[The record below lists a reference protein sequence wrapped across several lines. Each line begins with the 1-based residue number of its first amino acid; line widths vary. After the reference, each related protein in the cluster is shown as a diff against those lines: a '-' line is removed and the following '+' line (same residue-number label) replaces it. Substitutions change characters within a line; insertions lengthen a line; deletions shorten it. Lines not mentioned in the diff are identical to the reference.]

1 MTSFNA
7 LVYEAIQRVY
17 RNAVVDRIRSGMQA
31 AYPDDYEKRVTSPFP
46 SWDDI
51 VSAAAQSAVTGV
63 VAHPHQDVF
72 DYLDVSH
79 FPVLLNN
86 YFSVLAPVSDLL
98 PDQANELKRQVVSY
112 AREIKTIRD
121 PLSHPGSSDIGAF
134 DALRAV
140 DNASRALRVLGLL
153 DAAANITPLLRE
165 VAAKASAPDVASEA
179 PATPGKPVR
188 LLPRPGFLVGRDDL
202 LAGLHVRLTSGAG
215 LQPRMV
221 ALCGLGGAGKTS
233 VAVEYAYEHLDEV
246 GLAWQFAAENPAVLA
261 AEFSELAA
269 QLGVQDISGTR
280 DPVAW
285 VHNVL
290 AAFSA
295 GWLLV
300 FDNAPDLASVERFLP
315 PAGPGRI
322 LITSQNPNWPHGQPL
337 AVPVLDTDVAADFLV
352 TCTGDPDK
360 QAARE
365 LARDLDGLPLAL
377 AQAAAYILATGGT
390 LARYLGLFKERRADM
405 LSRGEPTGYSGTVAT
420 TWSLAFGRLEQSAPS
435 AVGLLRLLACCA
447 PEAVPLA
454 LLLQLRPGLAGKFG
468 AEVAPALGLLLDDT
482 LAADDAI
489 AALRRYS
496 LVTPAGDGL
505 VSVHRLVQAVTVDQM
520 AGDLLAQW
528 RQAAAAVIDAVIP
541 AGTEAPQTWPVFAL
555 LLAHAQ
561 AALADDSDGMARTAE
576 YLGYSGSPA
585 AARDLSRTIVGARSR
600 AFGPEHPD
608 TLVTRNNLARWTGEA
623 GNPAAAR
630 DQAAALLPICERVLG
645 PEDPRTLAVRA
656 NLARM
661 TRAARDAAGA
671 RDQFAALLPVAERV
685 LGPDHLDTLAV
696 REGLAWST
704 GEAGD
709 KAAARDQF
717 AALLPVAERVL
728 GPEHPRTLNYRAG
741 LARWTGGMKD
751 AAGARDQFAALLPVF
766 ERVLGSEHP
775 ETLYIRHSLARWTG
789 QAGDPASAR
798 DQFAVLLPMRA
809 RVLGPDHPDTLIAHD
824 HLAYWTGEAGDAAA
838 ARDQY
843 AALLA
848 VSERVRGPEHRHT
861 LTVRGHLAR
870 WTGEAGDAAAA
881 RDQYAALLAVSE
893 RVRGPEHRHTLTVRG
908 HLARWTGEAGDPAA
922 ARDQY
927 AALLPM
933 QEQVLGPDHPNTLT
947 TRDNLADWTEKAEA
961 GARPTV
967 N

>member
-1 MTSFNA
+1 MTSCNA

-31 AYPDDYEKRVTSPFP
+31 AYPDDYEKRVTSSFKT
-46 SWDDI
+46 WAEI
-51 VSAAAQSAVTGV
+51 VSAAAQSAATGV
-63 VAHPHQDVF
+63 VAHSHQDVF

-86 YFSVLAPVSDLL
+86 YFNVLAPLEGL
-98 PDQANELKRQVVSY
+98 PPEQANDLKRQVVSY
-112 AREIKTIRD
+112 AREIKTIRN
-121 PLSHPGSSDIGAF
+121 PLSHPGTSDIDAL

-140 DNASRALRVLGLL
+140 DNAGRALRVLGLP
-153 DAAANITPLLRE
+153 DAAEKIEPLLRE
-165 VAAKASAPDVASEA
+165 VTAKASAPGAASRA
-179 PATPGKPVR
+179 PVTVGKPVR

-202 LAGLHVRLTSGAG
+202 LTGLHARLIADGG
-215 LQPRMV
+215 RQPQTV

-233 VAVEYAYEHLDEV
+233 VALEYAHEHLDEI

-261 AEFSELAA
+261 SGFNELAA
-269 QLGVQDISGTR
+269 QLGVQDVAGTR
-280 DPVAW
+280 DPVAS

-290 AAFSA
+290 AGFSA

-300 FDNAPDLASVERFLP
+300 FDNAPDLASVERLLP

-322 LITSQNPNWPHGQPL
+322 LITSQNPNWPHGQSLP
-337 AVPVLDTDVAADFLV
+337 VPVLGADVAADFLV
-352 TCTGDPDK
+352 TRTSDPDK

-365 LARDLDGLPLAL
+365 LASELDGLPLAL
-377 AQAAAYILATGGT
+377 AQAAAYILATGGS
-390 LARYLGLFKERRADM
+390 LARYLALFTQRWPDM

-420 TWSLAFGRLEQSAPS
+420 TWSLAFGRLQQTAPS

-447 PEAVPLA
+447 PEPVPLS
-454 LLLQLRPGLAGKFG
+454 LILQPRPGPVREFG
-468 AEVAPALGLLLDDT
+468 AEVAPVLGQLLDDP

-505 VSVHRLVQAVTVDQM
+505 VSVHRLVRAVTVDQM
-520 AGDLLAQW
+520 TGGLLAQW
-528 RQAAAAVIDAVIP
+528 RQAAAAMIEAAIP
-541 AGTEAPQTWPVFAL
+541 ARTDAPQTWPVFAL
-555 LLAHAQ
+555 LLAHAH
-561 AALADDSDGMARTAE
+561 AALADDSAGMARTAE

-585 AARDLSRTIVGARSR
+585 PARDLSWSIVEARSQ
-600 AFGPEHPD
+600 ALGPEHPD

-623 GNPAAAR
+623 GDPAAAR
-630 DQAAALLPICERVLG
+630 DQTAALLPIFERVLS
-645 PEDPRTLAVRA
+645 PEDPRTLTVRA

-671 RDQFAALLPVAERV
+671 RDQFATLLPILERV

-709 KAAARDQF
+709 KTGARDQF

-728 GPEHPRTLNYRAG
+728 GPGHPRALNYRAG

-751 AAGARDQFAALLPVF
+751 AAGARDQFATLLPMF
-766 ERVLGSEHP
+766 ERILGPEHP
-775 ETLYIRHSLARWTG
+775 DTLYIRHSLARWTG

-798 DQFAVLLPMRA
+798 DQFAVLLPLRA
-809 RVLGPDHPDTLIAHD
+809 RVLGPDHPDTRIAHD
-824 HLAYWTGEAGDAAA
+824 HLAFWTGEAGDPAA
-838 ARDQY
+838 ARDLY

-848 VSERVRGPEHRHT
+848 LSERLRGPEHRHT
-861 LTVRGHLAR
+861 L
-870 WTGEAGDAAAA
+870 
-881 RDQYAALLAVSE
+881 S
-893 RVRGPEHRHTLTVRG
+893 VRG

-933 QEQVLGPDHPNTLT
+933 QERVLGPDHPDTLT
-947 TRDNLADWTEKAEA
+947 TRRKLAD
-961 GARPTV
+961 
-967 N
+967 

>member
-1 MTSFNA
+1 MTSCNA
-7 LVYEAIQRVY
+7 LVYEAIQRIY

-31 AYPDDYEKRVTSPFP
+31 AYPDGYENRVTSQF
-46 SWDDI
+46 SKWDDI
-51 VSAAAQSAVTGV
+51 VSAAARSAVTGV

-79 FPVLLNN
+79 FPLLLNN
-86 YFSVLAPVSDLL
+86 YFSVLAPVQGL
-98 PDQANELKRQVVSY
+98 PPEQVDQLKRQVVSY

-121 PLSHPGSSDIGAF
+121 PLSHPGTSDIGEF

-140 DNASRALRVLGLL
+140 DNASRALRVLGLPE
-153 DAAANITPLLRE
+153 AAEKIEPLLRE
-165 VAAKASAPDVASEA
+165 VAAKASAA
-179 PATPGKPVR
+179 PVTVGKPVR
-188 LLPRPGFLVGRDDL
+188 LLPRPGCLAGRDDL
-202 LAGLHVRLTSGAG
+202 LTGLHVRLTSGAG
-215 LQPRMV
+215 LRPRMV

-233 VAVEYAYEHLDEV
+233 VAVEYAHDHLDEV

-261 AEFSELAA
+261 AEFGELAA
-269 QLGVQDISGTR
+269 QLGLQDVGGTQ
-280 DPVAW
+280 DPVAGA
-285 VHNVL
+285 HNVL
-290 AAFSA
+290 TGFSA

-322 LITSQNPNWPHGQPL
+322 LITSQNPDWPHGQSL
-337 AVPVLDTDVAADFLV
+337 AVPVLDTDVAADFLI
-352 TCTGDPDK
+352 TRTSDSDQ

-365 LARDLDGLPLAL
+365 LASELDGLPLAL

-390 LARYLGLFKERRADM
+390 LARYLGLFKQRRPDM
-405 LSRGEPTGYSGTVAT
+405 LRRGEPTGYSGTVAT

-447 PEAVPLA
+447 PEPVPLS
-454 LLLQLRPGLAGKFG
+454 LILQPRSGLAGQFG
-468 AEVAPALGLLLDDT
+468 AGVAPALGLLLDDM

-505 VSVHRLVQAVTVDQM
+505 VSVHRLVRAVTVDQM

-528 RQAAAAVIDAVIP
+528 RQAAAAVIEAAIP
-541 AGTEAPQTWPVFAL
+541 ASTDAPQTWPVFAL
-555 LLAHAQ
+555 LLPHAQ
-561 AALADDSDGMARTAE
+561 AALADDSGGMARAAE
-576 YLGYSGSPA
+576 YLGHSGSPA
-585 AARDLSRTIVGARSR
+585 AARDLSRRIVDARSR
-600 AFGPEHPD
+600 ALGPGHAD
-608 TLVTRNNLARWTGEA
+608 TLVTRNNLARWTGQA

-630 DQAAALLPICERVLG
+630 DQAAALLPIVQRALG

-656 NLARM
+656 NLASM
-661 TRAARDAAGA
+661 TRATRDAAGA
-671 RDQFAALLPVAERV
+671 RDQFAALLPIFERV
-685 LGPDHLDTLAV
+685 LGADHLDTLAV

-709 KAAARDQF
+709 KTGARDQF
-717 AALLPVAERVL
+717 AALLPVAERAL
-728 GPEHPRTLNYRAG
+728 GPEHPRTLNNRAG
-741 LARWTGGMKD
+741 LARWTGGAKD
-751 AAGARDQFAALLPVF
+751 VSGARDQFAALLPVF
-766 ERVLGSEHP
+766 ERVLGPEHP
-775 ETLYIRHSLARWTG
+775 DTLYIRHSLARWTG

-798 DQFAVLLPMRA
+798 DQFAALLPIRE

-824 HLAYWTGEAGDAAA
+824 HLAFWTGGAGDAAA

-848 VSERVRGPEHRHT
+848 VSERIRGPEHRHT
-861 LTVRGHLAR
+861 LTVRSHLA
-870 WTGEAGDAAAA
+870 
-881 RDQYAALLAVSE
+881 S
-893 RVRGPEHRHTLTVRG
+893 
-908 HLARWTGEAGDPAA
+908 WTGEAGDPAA

-933 QEQVLGPDHPNTLT
+933 QERVLGPNHRNTLT
-947 TRDNLADWTEKAEA
+947 TRSNLVDWAGKAEA
-961 GARPTV
+961 SVGPM
-967 N
+967 

>member
-1 MTSFNA
+1 MTSCNA

-31 AYPDDYEKRVTSPFP
+31 AYPDDHEYRVRSRFR
-46 SWDDI
+46 SWDFT
-51 VSAAAQSAVTGV
+51 VSAAAESALTGV

-72 DYLDVSH
+72 DYLDVGH
-79 FPVLLNN
+79 FPVLLDT
-86 YFSVLAPVSDLL
+86 YFNVLAPVEGL
-98 PDQANELKRQVVSY
+98 PPKQANEMKGQVLSY
-112 AREIKTIRD
+112 AKEIKTIRN
-121 PLSHPGSSDIGAF
+121 PLSHPGTPDIGVF

-140 DNASRALRVLGLL
+140 DNASRALRVLGLPE
-153 DAAANITPLLRE
+153 AAEKIEPLLRE
-165 VAAKASAPDVASEA
+165 VAAKASAPVVASRA
-179 PATPGKPVR
+179 SVKLGKPVR
-188 LLPRPGFLVGRDDL
+188 LLPRPGSLVGRDDL
-202 LAGLHVRLTSGAG
+202 LTGLHVRLTSSAG
-215 LQPRMV
+215 LRPRMV

-233 VAVEYAYEHLDEV
+233 VAVEYAHEHLDNV
-246 GLAWQFAAENPAVLA
+246 GLAWQFAAENPTVLA
-261 AEFSELAA
+261 AEFGELAA
-269 QLGVQDISGTR
+269 HLGIQDVAGAQ

-285 VHNVL
+285 AHNVL
-290 AAFSA
+290 ATFSA

-300 FDNAPDLASVERFLP
+300 FDNAPDLASVEQFLP

-322 LITSQNPNWPHGQPL
+322 LITSQNPNWPHGQSLP
-337 AVPVLDTDVAADFLV
+337 VPVLETEVAADFL
-352 TCTGDPDK
+352 TTRTSDPDQ

-365 LARDLDGLPLAL
+365 LASELGRLPLAL

-390 LARYLGLFKERRADM
+390 LARYLALFKQRRPD
-405 LSRGEPTGYSGTVAT
+405 LLRRGEPTGYSGTVAT

-435 AVGLLRLLACCA
+435 AVALLRLLACCA
-447 PEAVPLA
+447 PEPVPLS
-454 LLLQLRPGLAGKFG
+454 LLLQPYAELAGEVST
-468 AEVAPALGLLLDDT
+468 EVAPALGLLLEDP

-520 AGDLLAQW
+520 VGDLLGQW
-528 RQAAAAVIDAVIP
+528 RQAAAALIEAAIP
-541 AGTEAPQTWPVFAL
+541 ATTDAPQTWPVFAL
-555 LLAHAQ
+555 LLAHAH
-561 AALADDSDGMARTAE
+561 ATLANDSDGMARTAE

-585 AARDLSRTIVGARSR
+585 AARDLSRKIVDARSS
-600 AFGPEHPD
+600 ALGPEHPD
-608 TLVTRNNLARWTGEA
+608 TLIIRNNLARWTGKA
-623 GNPAAAR
+623 GDPAAAR
-630 DQAAALLPICERVLG
+630 DQAAALLPVAERVFG
-645 PEDPRTLAVRA
+645 PEDPRTLAARA
-656 NLARM
+656 NLASL
-661 TRAARDAAGA
+661 TRAARDPGGA
-671 RDQFAALLPVAERV
+671 RDQFATLLPILERV

-709 KAAARDQF
+709 KSGARDQF
-717 AALLPVAERVL
+717 AALVPVAERVL
-728 GPEHPRTLNYRAG
+728 GPEHSRTLNDRAG

-751 AAGARDQFAALLPVF
+751 AAGARDQFAALLPLF
-766 ERVLGSEHP
+766 ERVLGPEHP
-775 ETLYIRHSLARWTG
+775 DTLYIRHSLARWTG

-798 DQFAVLLPMRA
+798 DQFVALLPMRV

-824 HLAYWTGEAGDAAA
+824 HLAFWTGEAGDAAA

-843 AALLA
+843 AALMA
-848 VSERVRGPEHRHT
+848 VSERVRGPEQRHT
-861 LTVRGHLAR
+861 LRVRGDLAR

-893 RVRGPEHRHTLTVRG
+893 RVRGPEHRHTLAVRSK
-908 HLARWTGEAGDPAA
+908 LARWTGEAGDAAA

-933 QEQVLGPDHPNTLT
+933 QERVLGPDHPNTLT
-947 TRDNLADWTEKAEA
+947 TRGNLADWTGEAEA
-961 GARPTV
+961 GSGPNV

>member
-1 MTSFNA
+1 MTSCNA

-17 RNAVVDRIRSGMQA
+17 RNAVVGRIRSSMQA
-31 AYPDDYEKRVTSPFP
+31 AYPDDYEKRVTSRFG

-51 VSAAAQSAVTGV
+51 VRAAAQSAVTGV

-79 FPVLLNN
+79 FPVLLDK
-86 YFSVLAPVSDLL
+86 YFSVLAPVEGL
-98 PDQANELKRQVVSY
+98 PPEQVNRVKQQVLSY
-112 AREIKTIRD
+112 VREIKTIRD
-121 PLSHPGSSDIGAF
+121 PLSHPGSSDIGVF

-140 DNASRALRVLGLL
+140 DNAGRALRVLGLPE
-153 DAAANITPLLRE
+153 AAEKIEPLLRE
-165 VAAKASAPDVASEA
+165 VAAKASAPSIASRVPVTA
-179 PATPGKPVR
+179 GKPVR
-188 LLPRPGFLVGRDDL
+188 LLPRPGFLAGRDEL
-202 LAGLHVRLTSGAG
+202 LADLHVRLISGVG
-215 LQPRMV
+215 PGPRMV

-233 VAVEYAYEHLDEV
+233 VAVEYAHEHLGEV
-246 GLAWQFAAENPAVLA
+246 GLAWQFAAENPDVLA
-261 AEFSELAA
+261 AEFGELAA
-269 QLGVQDISGTR
+269 QLGVQDAAAAQN
-280 DPVAW
+280 PVVW

-295 GWLLV
+295 RWLLV
-300 FDNAPDLASVERFLP
+300 FDNAPDLASVERLLP

-322 LITSQNPNWPHGQPL
+322 LITTQNPNWPHGQPL
-337 AVPVLDTDVAADFLV
+337 AVPVLDTDVAADFLL
-352 TCTGDPDK
+352 TRTSDADK

-365 LARDLDGLPLAL
+365 LARELDGLPLAL

-390 LARYLGLFKERRADM
+390 LARYLALFTARRPD
-405 LSRGEPTGYSGTVAT
+405 LLRRGEPAGYSGTVAT

-447 PEAVPLA
+447 PEPVPLS
-454 LLLQLRPGLAGKFG
+454 LLLQPRPGLAAEFG
-468 AEVAPALGLLLDDT
+468 AEVVPALGPLLDDT

-505 VSVHRLVQAVTVDQM
+505 VSVHRLVRAVTVDQM
-520 AGDLLAQW
+520 AGDLLARWQ
-528 RQAAAAVIDAVIP
+528 QAAAALIEAAIP
-541 AGTEAPQTWPVFAL
+541 ARTDAPQTWPMFAL
-555 LLAHAQ
+555 LLAHAH
-561 AALADDSDGMARTAE
+561 AVLAEDSNGMARTAE

-585 AARDLSRTIVGARSR
+585 AAQDLSRRIVDARSR
-600 AFGPEHPD
+600 TLGPEHPD
-608 TLVTRNNLARWTGEA
+608 TLVTRNNLARWTGDA

-630 DQAAALLPICERVLG
+630 DQAAELLPIVERILG
-645 PEDPRTLAVRA
+645 PEDPRTLTVRA

-671 RDQFAALLPVAERV
+671 RDQFATLLPIVERV
-685 LGPDHLDTLAV
+685 LGPDHLDTLSA

-709 KAAARDQF
+709 KAGARDQF

-728 GPEHPRTLNYRAG
+728 GPEHPRTLNDRAG

-751 AAGARDQFAALLPVF
+751 AAGARDQFAALLPMF
-766 ERVLGSEHP
+766 ERVLGPEHP
-775 ETLYIRHSLARWTG
+775 DTLYVRHSLARWTG

-809 RVLGPDHPDTLIAHD
+809 RALGADHPDTRIAHD
-824 HLAYWTGEAGDAAA
+824 HLAFWTGEAGDAAA

-861 LTVRGHLAR
+861 LSARGRLAR

-893 RVRGPEHRHTLTVRG
+893 RVRGPEHRHTLSARG

-927 AALLPM
+927 AALLPT
-933 QEQVLGPDHPNTLT
+933 QERVLGPDHPDTLT
-947 TRDNLADWTEKAEA
+947 TRRNLADWTGKAEA
-961 GARPTV
+961 GAGPQM
-967 N
+967 

>member
-1 MTSFNA
+1 MTSCNA
-7 LVYEAIQRVY
+7 LVYEAVQRVY
-17 RNAVVDRIRSGMQA
+17 RNAVVDLIRSGMQA
-31 AYPDDYEKRVTSPFP
+31 AYPSDYENRVTSALPT
-46 SWDDI
+46 WDDI
-51 VSAAAQSAVTGV
+51 VSAAARSAVTGV

-86 YFSVLAPVSDLL
+86 YFSVLVPVEGLPPEQAKDL
-98 PDQANELKRQVVSY
+98 KMQVVSY

-121 PLSHPGSSDIGAF
+121 PLSHPGTPDIGVF
-134 DALRAV
+134 DAFRAV
-140 DNASRALRVLGLL
+140 DNAIRALRVLGLPE
-153 DAAANITPLLRE
+153 AAEKIEPLFAE
-165 VAAKASAPDVASEA
+165 VAAMVSAA
-179 PATPGKPVR
+179 PVMVGKPVR
-188 LLPRPGFLVGRDDL
+188 LLPRLGFLAGRDDL
-202 LAGLHVRLTSGAG
+202 LTGLHVRLASGVDNR
-215 LQPRMV
+215 PRTV

-233 VAVEYAYEHLDEV
+233 VAVEYAHGHLDEV

-261 AEFSELAA
+261 AEFGELAT
-269 QLGVQDISGTR
+269 QLGVQDVAGTQ
-280 DPVAW
+280 DPVAG

-290 AAFSA
+290 AGFSA

-322 LITSQNPNWPHGQPL
+322 LITSQNPSWPHGQSLP
-337 AVPVLDTDVAADFLV
+337 VPVLDADVAADFLISR
-352 TCTGDPDK
+352 TNDPNH

-365 LARDLDGLPLAL
+365 LASELDGLPLAL
-377 AQAAAYILATGGT
+377 AQAAAYILATSGT
-390 LARYLGLFKERRADM
+390 LARYLALFKQRRPEM
-405 LSRGEPTGYSGTVAT
+405 LRRGEPAGHSRTVAT

-447 PEAVPLA
+447 PEPVPLS
-454 LLLQLRPGLAGKFG
+454 LLLQPRPGLGAAFG
-468 AEVAPALGLLLDDT
+468 AEVARALGPLLEDP

-505 VSVHRLVQAVTVDQM
+505 VSIHRLVQAVTVDQT

-528 RQAAAAVIDAVIP
+528 RQAAAAVIEAAIP
-541 AGTEAPQTWPVFAL
+541 ARADAPQTWPTFAL
-555 LLAHAQ
+555 LLPHAHA
-561 AALADDSDGMARTAE
+561 AVDEDSEGMARAAE
-576 YLGYSGSPA
+576 YLGHSGSPA
-585 AARDLSRTIVGARSR
+585 AARDLSRRIVDARSR
-600 AFGPEHPD
+600 ALGPEHPD
-608 TLVTRNNLARWTGEA
+608 TLVTRNNLARWTGQA

-630 DQAAALLPICERVLG
+630 DQAAALLPNVQRVLG

-661 TRAARDAAGA
+661 TRAARDPAGA
-671 RDQFAALLPVAERV
+671 RDQFATLLPIVERE

-709 KAAARDQF
+709 KTGARDQF
-717 AALLPVAERVL
+717 AALLPVAERAL
-728 GPEHPRTLNYRAG
+728 GPEHPRTLNNRAG
-741 LARWTGGMKD
+741 LARWTGGAKD

-766 ERVLGSEHP
+766 ERVLGREHP
-775 ETLYIRHSLARWTG
+775 DTLYIRHSLARWTG

-798 DQFAVLLPMRA
+798 DQFAALLPIRA
-809 RVLGPDHPDTLIAHD
+809 RVLGPDHPDTRIAHD
-824 HLAYWTGEAGDAAA
+824 HLAY
-838 ARDQY
+838 
-843 AALLA
+843 
-848 VSERVRGPEHRHT
+848 
-861 LTVRGHLAR
+861 

-927 AALLPM
+927 AALLAVSERVRGPEHRHTLTVRSHLARWTGEAGDPTAARHQYAALLPM
-933 QEQVLGPDHPNTLT
+933 QERVLGPDHRNTVT
-947 TRDNLADWTEKAEA
+947 TRSNLAHWTEKAEA
-961 GARPTV
+961 AQDPHV
-967 N
+967 S